1 VIRDFT
7 NDPTVYVRQ
16 ESNLH
21 AHYGHRSLN
30 PARLPN
36 SVTDARHHE
45 VILACSTNPLV
56 TTKCARQ
63 ELNLH
68 ARIGHPGLGRARL
81 PDSATS
87 AMPPLCSSQS
97 SNETMLSACLAA
109 LHTD

>member
-1 VIRDFT
+1 MIRDFT

-45 VILACSTNPLV
+45 VILACSTNPLD

-63 ELNLH
+63 ELNLQRPGYEPGGLPNCPT
-68 ARIGHPGLGRARL
+68 AQRVVTFSASSIG
-81 PDSATS
+81 S
-87 AMPPLCSSQS
+87 
-97 SNETMLSACLAA
+97 ET
-109 LHTD
+109 